1 MKCKIRVS
9 FFAILMLSALIYAM
23 PDYFPILLI
32 SVMIHE
38 LGHIFMAFLMGVRIR
53 EMRLEVLG
61 ALIDL
66 NGSLYSYKKEIIICI
81 GGPLVNAL
89 TSLFAYMIFS
99 PSETLTLFLA
109 SSISLGFL
117 NILPIKDF
125 DGGRIC
131 LALLNIFLN
140 TTTAEK
146 IVKISSLIFI
156 ISIWMI
162 SIYFLLKVHASLTLF
177 VFSLSF
183 FSKIFLSN
191 ATQG

>member
-38 LGHIFMAFLMGVRIR
+38 LGHIFMAFLMGVHIR
-53 EMRLEVLG
+53 KMRLEVLG
-61 ALIDL
+61 AQIDL
-66 NGSLYSYKKEIIICI
+66 NGSLYSYKKEIIICF
-81 GGPLVNAL
+81 GGPLANAL
-89 TSLFAYMIFS
+89 TSLFAYIIF
-99 PSETLTLFLA
+99 PPGETLELFLA
-109 SSISLGFL
+109 SSISLGLL

-140 TTTAEK
+140 TTTAER
-146 IVKISSLIFI
+146 IIKISSLIFL

-162 SIYFLLKVHASLTLF
+162 SIYFLLRARSSLTLF

-191 ATQG
+191 AQQG